1 MKAIAAMSENRV
13 IGNKGQIPWR
23 ISNDFKWFKEFTF
36 NKTILVGS
44 NTYKTLPI
52 LPNRKILV
60 LSNKLN
66 DTWYNVATDTSMAVV
81 CLDEVYALDKTREII
96 IAGGAKVYSL
106 FLSQITEFY
115 VTHIKGE
122 YEGDVFMPPFEHLF
136 SKQELVKTF
145 GEHKVVKYA
154 K

>member
-13 IGNKGQIPWR
+13 IGNQGQIPWR
-23 ISNDFKWFKEFTF
+23 VSDDFKWFKEFTL
-36 NKTILVGS
+36 NNTILVGS
-44 NTYKTLPI
+44 KTWKNLPI

-60 LSNKLN
+60 LSNKYHDN
-66 DTWYNVATDTSMAVV
+66 WYNIIKDTAMSTIS
-81 CLDEVYALDKTREII
+81 LEQALDIVENREII
-96 IAGGAKVYSL
+96 IAGGAQIYSL
-106 FLSQITEFY
+106 FLPQITEFY

-122 YEGDVFMPPFEHLF
+122 YEGDAFMPPFEHLF
-136 SKQELVKTF
+136 SKQEVVKTF